1 MQLTKVTE
9 RLFLLAGIVS
19 ITLLSCS
26 KDDDSNTQTPAVSLS
41 VQDGATLSIKDS
53 VIVNADVTGVTIQE
67 QSWMVNDSLYSNK
80 ARLAFKAPLAGAYK
94 IVYTGTAGTVKLTKQ
109 IQITVQPTVRPV
121 TGSSSKYIS
130 KIFDYQPAPGQWINE
145 SVGTPD
151 GAQNIIGGTSA
162 LVSLGAYGGYVV
174 FGFDHSIVNQTG
186 ADLAIYGNP
195 AKAPQEWSEPGIV
208 LVSQDVNDNGIPDDP
223 WYELAG
229 SEYSAATTIKHYR
242 ITYYNPKA
250 TANVTWKDNQGH
262 TGEVEINSFHQHSYY
277 PSFAA
282 NQDSISFEGTVMRNT
297 FSQLDGTA
305 IFINTGF
312 AWGYADNYATDA
324 TKDPYAT
331 NLYNAF
337 DLDWA
342 VDNGGKAIKLG
353 AVDFVKIYTGQNHKG
368 SAELGEISAEIRGAA
383 DLNMK

>member
-1 MQLTKVTE
+1 MQLIKVTQS
-9 RLFLLAGIVS
+9 LFLLAGMVS
-19 ITLLSCS
+19 VTLFSCS
-26 KDDDSNTQTPAVSLS
+26 KDGDSNTPDPAVSLS
-41 VQDGATLSIKDS
+41 VVDGATLPIRDS
-53 VIVNADVTGVTIQE
+53 VVVNADITGVTIQE
-67 QSWMVNDSLYSNK
+67 HSWMVNDSLYSNK
-80 ARLAFKAPLAGAYK
+80 ARLAFKAPVAGAYK
-94 IVYTGTAGTVKLTKQ
+94 IVYTGTAGTVKLTRQ
-109 IQITVQPTVRPV
+109 VQVTVAATVRPV
-121 TGSSSKYIS
+121 TGSSNRYIS
-130 KIFDYQPAPGQWINE
+130 KIFDYKPAPGQWINE

-162 LVSLGAYGGYVV
+162 LVSLGAYGGYVI
-174 FGFDHSIVNQTG
+174 FGFDHSIINQTG

-208 LVSQDVNDNGIPDDP
+208 LVSQDVNDNGLADDP

-229 SEYSAATTIKHYR
+229 SEYNASTTIKHYR

-250 TANVTWKDNQGH
+250 MANVPWKDNQGNS
-262 TGEVEINSFHQHSYY
+262 GEVEINSFHQHNYY

-297 FSQLDGTA
+297 FSQLTGTA

-312 AWGYADNYATDA
+312 SWGYADNYATDA
-324 TKDPYAT
+324 TKDPYST

-342 VDNGGKAIKLG
+342 VDGSGKAVKLG
-353 AVDFVKIYTGQNHKG
+353 AIDFVKIYTGQNHKG
-368 SAELGEISAEIRGAA
+368 SAELGEISAEIRGAE